1 VKNELNNYNITN
13 ADSSKQRFANE
24 GKLSFDNDKRGFI
37 RENAASDVDES
48 ARITE
53 TFDEKTDLPTEEKW
67 DGGQEPSITDAS
79 SASSA
84 STASSAASAA
94 SASVGGSVGA
104 LAGVVASSVAAAVVV
119 VAVFISTLAISLS
132 LLMADMH
139 SLVFGVTIT
148 GAAEE
153 DFAQPIYAVLT
164 SDDGSYFEQEVKQD
178 TALLTFE
185 GLEPG
190 REYRLTVKNE
200 TKVFAEVTAF
210 TTTKPNEKGTLLS
223 SMQGTDVRVS
233 VQSVKLKSTEYYSL
247 TAKDAQGNVLFAKD
261 GMDAPAEYRFELT
274 EPKDVYFYLTVGGST
289 YAVSQCLLPDYDL
302 TNGVWSWSD
311 DLLTA
316 NATFTDK
323 RGGEPLVLTA
333 TVTRKKVD
341 PTCEKDGAFVYTAE
355 VSYKG
360 KTVTDKQSTVIES
373 LGHDY
378 EGVYD
383 GTTFIYTCSR
393 CGDTY
398 TNED

>member
-1 VKNELNNYNITN
+1 MKDELNTYGITN
-13 ADSSKQRFANE
+13 ADGVAPSAENE
-24 GKLSFDNDKRGFI
+24 GKVAFDNDKPGFI
-37 RENAASDVDES
+37 RESVTSEQDEMAHVSESYGDQAGASEEGGSDEEYSEQDLS
-48 ARITE
+48 ATSS
-53 TFDEKTDLPTEEKW
+53 T
-67 DGGQEPSITDAS
+67 A
-79 SASSA
+79 SAS
-84 STASSAASAA
+84 SSAASA
-94 SASVGGSVGA
+94 SASIGSGLGA
-104 LAGVVASSVAAAVVV
+104 LAGVVATSVVAAVVV

-210 TTTKPNEKGTLLS
+210 TPTEPNEKGTLLS

-289 YAVSQCLLPDYDL
+289 YALSQCLLPDYDL

-333 TVTRKKVD
+333 TVTRKKVE
-341 PTCEKDGAFVYTAE
+341 PTCEEEGAYVHTAKVEYAGKTYTA
-355 VSYKG
+355 KA
-360 KTVTDKQSTVIES
+360 S
-373 LGHDY
+373 LPIAAY
-378 EGVYD
+378 EHNYVLDPTG
-383 GTTFIYTCSR
+383 GTYTCTR
-393 CGDTY
+393 CGDSY
-398 TNED
+398 TNEE